1 MMQWPY
7 DWNKVAQATGLELM
21 LQPVNSYADWWWDC
35 AAWSMLN
42 LWYLPHQTPA
52 MYSDLDRW
60 VSQFSLNGI
69 KSNICRPS

>member
-1 MMQWPY
+1 MMQLPY
-7 DWNKVAQATGLELM
+7 DWKKVAQATGLEHM

-52 MYSDLDRW
+52 MYSDLDQW
-60 VSQFSLNGI
+60 ISQFSLNGA
-69 KSNICRPS
+69 KSNICRPN